1 MMKSS
6 QLQNCVCIAL
16 VLDVFLRFSIDDLQI
31 YNLVVHP
38 QLEMLWFE
46 SYRFLMFRL
55 YLVGIS

>member
-6 QLQNCVCIAL
+6 QLKNLCIAL
-16 VLDVFLRFSIDDLQI
+16 VLDVFLRFSIDDVQI

-38 QLEMLWFE
+38 QLEVLWFE
-46 SYRFLMFRL
+46 SYPFLMFRL

>member
-6 QLQNCVCIAL
+6 QLKNLCIAL